1 MAHRLLVVIMM
12 VCAVTHLCFADEQLT
27 NLNGEQDDDL
37 LTISRHSE
45 SQSSMNQRGTVQ
57 RGGGGPGWMNVPSSA
72 APLESTEAEFDQPKD
87 SKNQN
92 PIKCTGYKFSIPAK
106 CLSSNTVLD
115 KLGSQAPK
123 GQQIMVRTPTVHNG
137 VHGYADSEGHLMK
150 LQRKTYTL
158 DVACAKTH
166 AQILFARFGGK
177 MTLKTSTEVCCN
189 CPECSQPEYECKNQ
203 KGDKYCDETAKKNI
217 CSTDQGIKDCR
228 KSCHRCPH
236 NFPKCGGTCY
246 TEDYGPWHNKCL
258 NYHRTKLKKTKHVTK
273 DEMTKAESAAVAQKC
288 NYHKKKWLHSKREFR
303 QPIIS
308 KDSEEIKLNGKDLDL
323 SNEWQVC
330 VAAALQEH
338 ATVEQRKGAA
348 GDIGNMAGGGG
359 YIGGG
364 GGGGRELGESA
375 GVGRRGSAG
384 APMMNPSFKMS
395 ANRAGNDEEV
405 DLGESV
411 GRRGSFSPVGSF
423 SLTAGANRAGNDEE
437 EEEL

>member
-1 MAHRLLVVIMM
+1 
-12 VCAVTHLCFADEQLT
+12 
-27 NLNGEQDDDL
+27 
-37 LTISRHSE
+37 
-45 SQSSMNQRGTVQ
+45 
-57 RGGGGPGWMNVPSSA
+57 MNVPSSA
-72 APLESTEAEFDQPKD
+72 APLESTDAKFDHPLINNAKNPKA
-87 SKNQN
+87 
-92 PIKCTGYKFSIPAK
+92 PIECDKYKFSIPAS
-106 CLSSNTVLD
+106 CLRDATVLFVTPQCAAL
-115 KLGSQAPK
+115 KKGWKKRRCEKHLKGLKGMAIQIRVPK
-123 GQQIMVRTPTVHNG
+123 GQRGGGPGN
-137 VHGYADSEGHLMK
+137 LMK
-150 LQRKTYTL
+150 LQRKTYTV

-166 AQILFARFGGK
+166 AQIPFGGK

-217 CSTDQGIKDCR
+217 CSTEQGIKDCR

-246 TEDYGPWHNKCL
+246 TENYGRW
-258 NYHRTKLKKTKHVTK
+258 
-273 DEMTKAESAAVAQKC
+273 
-288 NYHKKKWLHSKREFR
+288 

-364 GGGGRELGESA
+364 FFGGGELGESA